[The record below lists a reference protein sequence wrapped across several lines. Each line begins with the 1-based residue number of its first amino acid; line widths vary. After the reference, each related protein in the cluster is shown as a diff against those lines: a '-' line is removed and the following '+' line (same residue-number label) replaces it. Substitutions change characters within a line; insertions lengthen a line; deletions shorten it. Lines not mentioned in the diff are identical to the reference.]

1 MNGRKIQND
10 TDRQNVRKRMEG
22 AEGTCHNDTERG
34 IGRGKKNRKQGR
46 ERERERGR
54 EGVS

>member
-22 AEGTCHNDTERG
+22 AEGTRHNDTERG